1 MPPLGDGIMH
11 SEEDP
16 GLWQGLSNAGVRPVG
31 TRSGGLAGG
40 GGTQATLAPCFHLQ
54 GLFQEAYVGGGGD
67 LKIISEAK
75 VLGKAQ
81 SSQSCISFQR
91 QRGPAGPTPGG
102 VFRVVPPSTLGS
114 LRTHFS
120 ASGNQTKL
128 LYKNLIYT
136 RISLLCTL
144 ESSNAFQLL
153 RDD

>member
-1 MPPLGDGIMH
+1 MH

-31 TRSGGLAGG
+31 TRSGGLVGG
-40 GGTQATLAPCFHLQ
+40 PKQPLLSPSRAISR
-54 GLFQEAYVGGGGD
+54 GLCGRGGGD

-102 VFRVVPPSTLGS
+102 IFRVAPPSTLGS
-114 LRTHFS
+114 LRTHFLPREIRP
-120 ASGNQTKL
+120 NFYTKI
-128 LYKNLIYT
+128 LYI
-136 RISLLCTL
+136 
-144 ESSNAFQLL
+144 QG
-153 RDD
+153 

>member
-1 MPPLGDGIMH
+1 MPPPGDGIMH

-40 GGTQATLAPCFHLQ
+40 GDPSNPCPLLSPSRAISR
-54 GLFQEAYVGGGGD
+54 GLCGWGGD